1 MLLICDMSRSY
12 GVLRIMLVVYQ
23 SWDSLTISLVGL
35 SSDLELVLVRGCETY
50 IALLSFTSLIS
61 VLSNFIGSFFKVRYN
76 KSVVVLIFQ
85 FSKKNDYLL
94 TEVGIYNLFRNQM
107 IKGFHRLNKIEAP
120 FHTKVYLFLKYNFSS
135 RSQLCLLEEEKLIFG
150 VFFAE

>member
-1 MLLICDMSRSY
+1 MLLICDMFRSY

-35 SSDLELVLVRGCETY
+35 NSDLELVLVRGCETY

-61 VLSNFIGSFFKVRYN
+61 VLSNFIGSIFKVRYN
-76 KSVVVLIFQ
+76 KSVVVFIFQ
-85 FSKKNDYLL
+85 FSNRKIDYLL

-107 IKGFHRLNKIEAP
+107 IKSFHRLNEIQAP
-120 FHTKVYLFLKYNFSS
+120 FLTKVYLFLKFIFSS
-135 RSQLCLLEEEKLIFG
+135 RSLLCLLEEDVCL
-150 VFFAE
+150 VVP